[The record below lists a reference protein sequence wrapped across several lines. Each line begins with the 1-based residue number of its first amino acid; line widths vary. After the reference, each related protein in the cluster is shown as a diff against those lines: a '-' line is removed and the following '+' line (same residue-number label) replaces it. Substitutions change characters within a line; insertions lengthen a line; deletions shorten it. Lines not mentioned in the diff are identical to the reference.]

1 MKQTRRRAAVVL
13 ISVVMATVPRLSSA
27 SALDY
32 QCSFPPLEVTF
43 VVKGGYYNGA
53 VNCGSLFLQTDIPT
67 APVVR
72 WRRANPGKFYTLMML
87 DLDGNAKGSWPDAVV
102 PGRNAP
108 VRHWIVGNVPG
119 EVLAGTGYVETAST
133 SGQTIAVL
141 QSYRQPQIPLVSD
154 RYDLYLFQQEQKIE
168 FAVLSGPVTNFDYAS
183 FLEKYHLRRPEAS
196 NFFVAMYTSQ
206 PPFFRKG
213 VPRKRLSGSLA
224 PRLWNRKA
232 CAASVNC

>member
-1 MKQTRRRAAVVL
+1 MKQTRGRAAVVI
-13 ISVVMATVPRLSSA
+13 ISVVMAAVPRLGSA

-32 QCSFPPLEVTF
+32 QCSFPPLDVTF

-53 VNCGSLFLQTDIPT
+53 VNCGNLFLQTDIPT

-72 WRRANPGKFYTLMML
+72 WRRSNPGKFYTLMML

-108 VRHWIVGNVPG
+108 VRHWIVGNIPG
-119 EVLAGTGYVETAST
+119 DVLAGTGYVEAAST
-133 SGQTIAVL
+133 SGQMIAVL

-168 FAVLSGPVTNFDYAS
+168 FAALSGPVTNFDYAG
-183 FLEKYHLRRPEAS
+183 FLEEYHLRRPEAS

-206 PPFFRKG
+206 SPF
-213 VPRKRLSGSLA
+213 SGKAFQGNDVSGAWHQGYGTGKLA
-224 PRLWNRKA
+224 PFQ
-232 CAASVNC
+232 